1 MNMAGPFSGMDPYLE
16 HPAHWSDFHARFI
29 NYWCEALAEVLPE
42 HCTARIGERVNLIQG
57 PPPEKKQIVPDVA
70 IERQPGPASRSA
82 VALAT
87 APAVKT
93 GTLPLLVFDEPLET
107 YIEVLHR
114 PDRSLVAVLELL
126 SPANKEEPG
135 YNAYLLK
142 RNALLF
148 QKVHLVE
155 VDLLMGGKRLPFR
168 APLPAGDYFA
178 FIAHAARRP
187 DCDYWAWGLPDP
199 LPTISIPLLAPDP
212 DVPIDLGKVLTTAY
226 ERGRFG
232 REIDYAAPPPV
243 TLDDERMRWVAKR
256 VGPGPS

>member
-1 MNMAGPFSGMDPYLE
+1 MAGPFPGMDPYLE
-16 HPAHWSDFHARFI
+16 HPANWYDFHFTFI
-29 NYWCEALAEVLPE
+29 NYWREALTDVLPE
-42 HCTARIGERVNLIQG
+42 HYTARIGDRVSLMHG
-57 PPPEKKQIVPDVA
+57 LPPEKKRILPDVSV
-70 IERQPGPASRSA
+70 ERQPGPASGSA
-82 VALAT
+82 VAVAT
-87 APAVKT
+87 APGVKT
-93 GTLPLLVFDEPLET
+93 GTLPLFVVDEPIET
-107 YIEVLHR
+107 YIQILHR

-178 FIAHAARRP
+178 FVAHAARRTE
-187 DCDYWAWGLPDP
+187 CDYWAWDLPDP
-199 LPTISIPLLAPDP
+199 LPTIPIPLLAPDP
-212 DVPIDLGKVLTTAY
+212 DVPIDLGKLVTKAY

-243 TLDDERMRWVAKR
+243 TLDEERMRWVAQR
-256 VGPGPS
+256 LQPGPS